1 MKKLL
6 CVWMLL
12 VLIAPAALAKSWV
25 EDTSM
30 RYDYRY
36 TEFAGDVPQDFAQ
49 ALADWGYDP
58 ADVVCGALR
67 EPVPLDEQ
75 AFASIALLG
84 IRTESG
90 VTLVGGARNGVWPWA
105 FYELGEKMIFQDRPF
120 RVVFPSSNRLC
131 LAFDAADGAEERYAL
146 WWGMGDPSMWVVE
159 RYEREYADGSGYVI
173 DNMYGSGGFRV
184 APLNAQPDEGTLYYA
199 NWAGWTTWMNS
210 LADFPT
216 TEEAAREKAE
226 ASWQAIDGRDIV
238 MLYGNVN
245 LRTEPTTRSH
255 SLGRYRDCAL
265 ACRLDVQGEWYR
277 VRVGGV
283 EGWVHSNYAREP
295 RTQMWQLTLYH
306 GPLSFGLIP
315 AQNVL
320 RAQPSANADA
330 VANLPAGSMTRV
342 IAETDDGWLHV
353 VLAEDNRCEMNPD
366 AVGGYV
372 RASEV
377 MEGSASWHGLE

>member
-36 TEFAGDVPQDFAQ
+36 TEFAGDVPEDFAQ

-75 AFASIALLG
+75 AFASVALLG

-90 VTLVGGARNGVWPWA
+90 VTLVGGARNGDWPWA
-105 FYELGEKMIFQDRPF
+105 FDELGEKMIFQDRPF

-131 LAFDAADGAEERYAL
+131 LAFDAADGSEERYAF
-146 WWGMGDPSMWVVE
+146 WWGMGDSSMWLVE
-159 RYEREYADGSGYVI
+159 RYEREYADGTGYII
-173 DNMYGSGGFRV
+173 DNMYGNGGFRV
-184 APLNAQPDEGTLYYA
+184 APLNAQPEEGALYHA
-199 NWAGWTTWMNS
+199 NWAGWTNWMDS
-210 LADFPT
+210 LADFPA

-226 ASWQAIDGRDIV
+226 TTWQSIDGKDIV

-245 LRTEPTTRSH
+245 LRTEPTTRSR
-255 SLGRYRDCAL
+255 SLGRYRDCTL
-265 ACRLDVQGEWYR
+265 AYRLGMQGEWYR

-315 AQNVL
+315 AETTL
-320 RAQPSANADA
+320 CAQPSANADA
-330 VANLPAGSMTRV
+330 VAKLPAGTMTRV

-353 VLAEDNRCEMNPD
+353 VLAEDDRCEMDPD

-377 MEGSASWHGLE
+377 MEGSASWHGIR